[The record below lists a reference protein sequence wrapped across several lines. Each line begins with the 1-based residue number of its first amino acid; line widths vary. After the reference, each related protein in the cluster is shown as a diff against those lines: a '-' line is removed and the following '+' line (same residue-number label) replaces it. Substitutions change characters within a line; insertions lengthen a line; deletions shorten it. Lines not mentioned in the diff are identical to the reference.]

1 MAGIKP
7 GEVNATLQ
15 SLRRISMGVLKESAP
30 QGGITLT
37 RNIDSGFIA
46 VNGLIPVEEIET
58 DEGILIKGI
67 DFLETDSSSTV

>member
-1 MAGIKP
+1 MANIKP

-15 SLRRISMGVLKESAP
+15 SLLRISKGILKEGAP

-46 VNGLIPVEEIET
+46 VNGLIPVEEIEAE
-58 DEGILIKGI
+58 EGILIKGV
-67 DFLETDSSSTV
+67 DFLETDSPPAV